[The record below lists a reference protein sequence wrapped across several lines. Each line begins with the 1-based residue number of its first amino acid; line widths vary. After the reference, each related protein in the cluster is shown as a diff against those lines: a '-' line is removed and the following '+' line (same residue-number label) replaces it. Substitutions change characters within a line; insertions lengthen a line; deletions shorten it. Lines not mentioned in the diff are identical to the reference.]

1 MAQCFDKELQR
12 KSNMKRTVI
21 LLHGI
26 FDSGRVFS
34 TLQQLLHEHGFR
46 TLAPDLVPND
56 GSASMAT
63 LAEQVRKIIEQECKE
78 VEWLG
83 LIGFSMGGIVAR
95 YYLQNLE
102 GYRYVKRV
110 VTISSPHRG
119 SALAYLASGKGAQ
132 ELRPNSPLLQALTEN
147 EQQLL
152 PLRPL
157 SLWTPLDLMIVP
169 AKNSVW
175 KIAQNIAC
183 NVVAHRLMLSSKTV
197 QQTILKS
204 LLNSEEDEKQAA
216 C

>member
-1 MAQCFDKELQR
+1 LTKSFNEKLQR
-12 KSNMKRTVI
+12 NMQRTVM

-26 FDSGRVFS
+26 FDSGRVFA
-34 TLQQLLHEHGFR
+34 TLQQLLHKHGFR

-56 GSASMAT
+56 GSASIAT
-63 LAEQVRKIIEQECKE
+63 LAEQVRQMVEQACKE

-95 YYLQNLE
+95 YYLQNLG
-102 GYRYVKRV
+102 GYRRVKRV

-132 ELRPNSPLLQALTEN
+132 ELRPNSPLLQQLSEN

-152 PLRPL
+152 PLKPL

-169 AKNSVW
+169 AKNSIW
-175 KIAQNIAC
+175 KIAQNIAF
-183 NVVAHRLMLSSKTV
+183 NVVAHRLMLSSKAV

-204 LLNSEEDEKQAA
+204 LLDDEDGKQAL

>member
-1 MAQCFDKELQR
+1 MQ
-12 KSNMKRTVI
+12 RTVM

-26 FDSGRVFS
+26 FDSGRVFA
-34 TLQQLLHEHGFR
+34 TLQQLLHKHGFR

-63 LAEQVRKIIEQECKE
+63 LAEQVRRIIEQERRE
-78 VEWLG
+78 TEWLG

-95 YYLQNLE
+95 YYLQNLG
-102 GYRYVKRV
+102 GYRHVKRV

-132 ELRPNSPLLQALTEN
+132 ELRPNSPLLQELSED

-152 PLRPL
+152 PLKPL

-169 AKNSVW
+169 AKNSIW
-175 KIAQNIAC
+175 KIAKNVAF
-183 NVVAHRLMLSSKTV
+183 NVVAHRLMLSSKAV
-197 QQTILKS
+197 HQTILKS
-204 LLNSEEDEKQAA
+204 LLDDEDGKHAA